1 RIAQDDL
8 PAVAQSWQ
16 DLCLVSGGDIF
27 TNEPCVQLAGVDGI
41 NALLADAEPCAQQDN
56 ADAMIDFARSPGVTN
71 TDALIANAVAY
82 ASHPRNAPN
91 INGVIPSTLFCQR
104 APRNPEL
111 AGVVRPQLDG
121 VDLGI
126 FGDVNSGLFAFGADG
141 TCPFG
146 QTADVNTCGCS

>member
-1 RIAQDDL
+1 M
-8 PAVAQSWQ
+8 
-16 DLCLVSGGDIF
+16 
-27 TNEPCVQLAGVDGI
+27 QLAGVDGI

-82 ASHPRNAPN
+82 ASHPRNALN

-121 VDLGI
+121 VNLGI
-126 FGDVNSGLFAFGADG
+126 FGDVNSGLFAFGAG
-141 TCPFG
+141 ELLSHGRYYCPR
-146 QTADVNTCGCS
+146 DRHD